1 MNCGRARKTLVE
13 HLHGRAGEAVL
24 LSLDL
29 HLEGCAECRAER
41 ARLATLGALR
51 DWQPPAL
58 SDTARHR
65 IVESLTA
72 AAAER
77 APAPLPRRS
86 GRPFVYA
93 SFGALAAAA
102 ALLFFWRA
110 HRPFDSAPQTALRSG
125 RTESPKPVAVAK
137 APEAPSAP
145 TVRFLDADL
154 GYAPDTRANLQLDTR
169 TVHLESGQ
177 LDVVRRAGATPLRIS
192 TPHFVVALTQGH
204 AKFGAD
210 SVQVIEGEVYV
221 FSFDQ
226 KQLATVAA
234 GQTWHTDPSAPAI
247 ASTAPAPAA
256 PALSV
261 PAALDHARAALAR
274 GEGNEAR
281 HYVQRALHGAAS
293 QRERAEGELFL
304 AESWLIES
312 DADKAV
318 AAYRKVAAAFPSL
331 PEGEAAAFAAAQV
344 LSERGRTGEA
354 AESLKSYLARWP
366 EGRFAREAQERL
378 SALPQ

>member
-65 IVESLTA
+65 ILETLTA

-77 APAPLPRRS
+77 APAPVPRRS
-86 GRPFVYA
+86 ARPWVFA
-93 SFGALAAAA
+93 SFGTLAAAA
-102 ALLFFWRA
+102 ALLVWWRGHHTPPVVA
-110 HRPFDSAPQTALRSG
+110 KAPVVA
-125 RTESPKPVAVAK
+125 PKPAPVAVAK
-137 APEAPSAP
+137 APETPAAP

-204 AKFGAD
+204 AKFAAD

-234 GQTWHTDPSAPAI
+234 GQTWHTEPSPAPAI
-247 ASTAPAPAA
+247 GSTAPAPAA

-261 PAALDHARAALAR
+261 PAALDRARAALAR
-274 GEGNEAR
+274 GDGNEAR
-281 HYVQRALHGAAS
+281 HYVQRALHGTAS
-293 QRERAEGELFL
+293 ARERAEGELFL

-354 AESLKSYLARWP
+354 AEALKSYLARWP